1 MSEGLRPVTVLIAA
15 MGGEGGGVLMDWIV
29 RAARSL
35 NLPVQATSVP
45 GVAQRTGATTYY
57 VELLETPRPADDAP
71 EPVMDL
77 YPGVGDIDLM
87 ISSELVETARAIEKG
102 FVSPARTT
110 LIASTHRVYS
120 ILEKISMGDARYDG
134 DRIIAAA
141 GKMAKRR
148 IMFDMERAA
157 GRVGCPMNSIILGAI
172 AGSGQLP
179 IAPEVFEEGIRSG
192 GKAVEANLAGFAA
205 GLAYARGEAL
215 EEPPAIES
223 RPKPPALKGAALA
236 LRARIENEFPAPTH
250 TILMEAAGRVLDY
263 QDPRYAG
270 LYLDRLTDVLS
281 VDKARADSDYELTRE
296 VGRHLALRMTYED
309 IIRVAQLKTRRSRFE
324 RVHREVE
331 AEKGQLVKITEFL
344 KPGVEEYASVLPPF
358 LARRIISWA
367 GKKKSRAA
375 KLQIG
380 MHVRTDTVFGFA
392 NLRLVA
398 GLRRLRRRGYRF
410 QQEQK
415 LIDDWLALVR
425 EAASADYALAL
436 ETTECARLLKG
447 YGDTHARG
455 AENFARIAEA
465 VIRPAIA
472 GQVRDAAKA
481 VRRARDSALADPDG
495 KGLAKVLSEFGAGAV
510 GAASPS

>member
-1 MSEGLRPVTVLIAA
+1 MSETTRPVTVLIAA

-57 VELLETPRPADDAP
+57 VELLETPRQPGDTA

-120 ILEKISMGDARYDG
+120 ITEKMSMGDGRYDG
-134 DRIIAAA
+134 DRIIGAA

-148 IMFDMERAA
+148 IMFDMEQAA
-157 GRVGCPMNSIILGAI
+157 RRIGCPMNAIILGAI
-172 AGSGQLP
+172 AGSGHLP
-179 IAPEVFEEGIRSG
+179 IAPEVFEAGIRSG
-192 GKAVEANLAGFAA
+192 GKAVEANLTGFAA
-205 GLAYARGEAL
+205 GLGYARGEVVEGPSAR
-215 EEPPAIES
+215 AS
-223 RPKPPALKGAALA
+223 RPTGPTLKGAAKT
-236 LRARIENEFPAPTH
+236 LRARVENEFPAQAH
-250 TILMEAAGRVLDY
+250 AILLEAAGRVLDY
-263 QDPRYAG
+263 QDARYAR
-270 LYLDRLTDVLS
+270 LYLDRLTGVLS
-281 VDKARADSDYELTRE
+281 TDKARSDSDCELTRE

-309 IIRVAQLKTRRSRFE
+309 IIRVAQLKTRGSRFE
-324 RVHREVE
+324 RVRREVQ
-331 AEKGQLVKITEFL
+331 AEEDQLVKVTEFL

-367 GKKKSRAA
+367 GKKKGRAA

-380 MHVRTDTVFGFA
+380 LHVRTDTVFGFA
-392 NLRLVA
+392 NLRFVA
-398 GLRRLRRRGYRF
+398 GLRRFRRLGYRF

-415 LIDDWLALVR
+415 LIEDWLTLVR

-436 ETTECARLLKG
+436 ETAECARLIKG
-447 YGDTHARG
+447 YGDTHTRG
-455 AENFARIAEA
+455 AGNFARISEA

-472 GQVRDAAKA
+472 GQIRGAADA
-481 VRRARDSALADPDG
+481 VRRARESALADPEG
-495 KGLAKVLSEFGAGAV
+495 MGLAEVLSELSAP
-510 GAASPS
+510 AASPS

>member
-1 MSEGLRPVTVLIAA
+1 MSETVRPVTVLIAA

-57 VELLETPRPADDAP
+57 VELLETPRQGAGAP

-87 ISSELVETARAIEKG
+87 ISTELVETARAIEKG

-120 ILEKISMGDARYDG
+120 IIEKISMGDARYDS

-148 IMFDMERAA
+148 IMFDIDRAA
-157 GRVGCPMNSIILGAI
+157 RRTGCPMNAIILGAI
-172 AGSGQLP
+172 AGSGHLP
-179 IAPEVFEEGIRSG
+179 IAPKVFEEVIRSG
-192 GKAVEANLAGFAA
+192 GKAVEANLAGFAT
-205 GLAYARGEAL
+205 GLAYSRGEVV
-215 EEPPAIES
+215 EGPAVRDA
-223 RPKPPALKGAALA
+223 RPKVLALKGPALT
-236 LRARIENEFPAPTH
+236 LRARIENDFPAQTH
-250 TILMEAAGRVLDY
+250 AILLEAAGRVLDY
-263 QDPRYAG
+263 QDARYAA
-270 LYLDRLTDVLS
+270 LYLDRLADVLS
-281 VDKARADSDYELTRE
+281 IDNARADSDFELTRE

-331 AEKGQLVKITEFL
+331 AKPEQLVKITEFL

-367 GKKKSRAA
+367 GKKKGRAA

-392 NLRLVA
+392 NLRVVA
-398 GLRRLRRRGYRF
+398 GLRRFRRLGYRY
-410 QQEQK
+410 QQEQA
-415 LIDDWLALVR
+415 LIENWLGLVR
-425 EAASADYALAL
+425 EAAAADYPLAL
-436 ETTECARLLKG
+436 ETNECARLFKG

-455 AENFARIAEA
+455 AGNFARIAEA

-472 GQVRDAAKA
+472 GHIQDAAKA
-481 VRRARDSALADPDG
+481 VRRARDSALADPEG
-495 KGLAKVLSEFGAGAV
+495 KGLAEVLSEFGAG
-510 GAASPS
+510 GTS

>member
-1 MSEGLRPVTVLIAA
+1 MSEFVRPVTVLIAA
-15 MGGEGGGVLMDWIV
+15 MGGEGGGVLMNWIV
-29 RAARSL
+29 AAARSL

-57 VELLETPRPADDAP
+57 VELLETPRQAGDA
-71 EPVMDL
+71 EPVFDL

-120 ILEKISMGDARYDG
+120 INEKVSMGDGRHDS

-148 IMFDMERAA
+148 IMFDMARTA
-157 GRVGCPMNSIILGAI
+157 RQIGCPMNAIILGAI

-179 IAPEVFEEGIRSG
+179 IAPGVFEEGIRTG
-192 GKAVEANLAGFAA
+192 GKAVEANLVGFAA
-205 GLAYARGEAL
+205 GLGYARGEVI
-215 EEPPAIES
+215 EGPAAAES
-223 RPKPPALKGAALA
+223 RPKPPELKGAALA
-236 LRARIENEFPAPTH
+236 LRARVENEFPKRTH
-250 TILMEAAGRVLDY
+250 AILLEAAGRVLDY
-263 QDPRYAG
+263 QDRRYAG
-270 LYLDRLTDVLS
+270 LYLDRLIDFLS
-281 VDKARADSDYELTRE
+281 VDKARDESDYQLTRE
-296 VGRHLALRMTYED
+296 VGRHWALRMTYED
-309 IIRVAQLKTRRSRFE
+309 IIRVAQLKTRGSRFE
-324 RVHREVE
+324 RVRREVQ
-331 AEKGQLVKITEFL
+331 AEKGQLVRVTEFL

-367 GKKKSRAA
+367 GKKKGRAA

-380 MHVRTDTVFGFA
+380 LHVRTDTVFGFA
-392 NLRLVA
+392 NLRFVA
-398 GLRRLRRRGYRF
+398 GLRRFRRRGYRF
-410 QQEQK
+410 QQEQR
-415 LIDDWLALVR
+415 LIEDWLTLVR
-425 EAASADYALAL
+425 EAAGADYGLAL

-455 AENFARIAEA
+455 ASNFARISEA

-472 GQVRDAAKA
+472 GNVPDASTA
-481 VRRARDSALADPDG
+481 VRRARESALADPEG
-495 KGLAKVLSEFGAGAV
+495 TGLAKVLSEFGAGGV
-510 GAASPS
+510 SAASPS